1 MRKLVLKNLKRF
13 GIFMIVVLAIYGLIY
28 VLHPMPFLYKLD
40 ILSAEVTNNSGV
52 IIYKTD
58 EPTKVDAFF
67 QLFNYNTPYFPWQQ
81 NTGWKIITSDSKKL
95 PPDVI
100 INFNN
105 DLGETRYSFA
115 VKLSDPSFVHMQV
128 GFYLPWSKTF
138 YPLNPAIA
146 NWKTITDK

>member
-1 MRKLVLKNLKRF
+1 
-13 GIFMIVVLAIYGLIY
+13 
-28 VLHPMPFLYKLD
+28 MPFLYKLD
-40 ILSAEVTNNSGV
+40 IESAEVTNSSGV

-67 QLFNYNTPYFPWQQ
+67 QLFKYNIPYLPWQQ
-81 NTGWKIITSDSKKL
+81 NSGWKNITSDAKNI
-95 PPDVI
+95 PPDIV

-115 VKLSDPSFVHMQV
+115 ARLAEPPFVHMQV
-128 GFYLPWSKTF
+128 GFFLPWSKTF

-146 NWKTITDK
+146 NWRNITTK